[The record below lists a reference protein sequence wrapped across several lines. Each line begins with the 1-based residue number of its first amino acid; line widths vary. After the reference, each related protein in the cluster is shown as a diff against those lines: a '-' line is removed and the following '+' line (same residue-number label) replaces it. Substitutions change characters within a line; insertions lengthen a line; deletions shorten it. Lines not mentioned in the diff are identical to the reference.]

1 MSERTSW
8 NRSYTSGLP
17 ANADRTQGTW
27 SWLRGTIGPWLLD
40 ANSAMRWPIDIR
52 FSSLMSFHISL
63 EWNSYSLSIFL
74 NEATA
79 TSITERPWRQKQQRA
94 WPSPLFV
101 DLEAFEQYYDLEAFK
116 SSLIP
121 GLALDTVQTSNHWP
135 LYHSSSNGRA
145 LAFDFSLLSLFVDF
159 TPHLRIFA
167 LHRALKRHLGSITL
181 HTTTSLSSANQW
193 HVWSNHGRA

>member
-1 MSERTSW
+1 MECNW
-8 NRSYTSGLP
+8 
-17 ANADRTQGTW
+17 A
-27 SWLRGTIGPWLLD
+27 
-40 ANSAMRWPIDIR
+40 
-52 FSSLMSFHISL
+52 SLIKFHISQ
-63 EWNSYSLSIFL
+63 EWNSDSLSIFL

-145 LAFDFSLLSLFVDF
+145 LAFDFSLLSLLVDFFSARIRNTGFRRSLSLSTFYVEIIDNPRFYLGPRLFVDF